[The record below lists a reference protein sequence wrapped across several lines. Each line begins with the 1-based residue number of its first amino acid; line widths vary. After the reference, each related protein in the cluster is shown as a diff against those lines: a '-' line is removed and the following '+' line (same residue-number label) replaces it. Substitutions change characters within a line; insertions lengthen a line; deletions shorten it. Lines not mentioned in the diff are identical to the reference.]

1 VGPNA
6 KSSGRNSASRV
17 ARLAAKGKGKKV
29 RFKGGTL
36 FPAIVVGVAIV
47 GAALIIY
54 SRVSIPDRNT
64 PPTVNDHW
72 HASYGFYACDTWLPD
87 LQGNKEELDTAG
99 QLANDKFRRTG
110 IHSHDDGVMHWH
122 PYTSAA
128 TGRNAKLGV
137 FLDVYGVKVSDTKIQ
152 FPDDQGGAVYE
163 EGETKCIDKDG
174 KPVDGEVVVYA
185 YESYDNAND
194 FSTFITNFGDIRLTQ
209 DGMAFTIAFVPADT
223 VPGLPPSAAQLPE
236 LGAVDSGAAPPTSA
250 PAAPVAPGDSAVD
263 VTSDVSTTVAGPA
276 APSTTVASATA
287 TTTAPAP
294 TTTGG

>member
-1 VGPNA
+1 MGPNA

-36 FPAIVVGVAIV
+36 FPAVVVGLAIV
-47 GAALIIY
+47 GAALIVY
-54 SRVSIPDRNT
+54 SRASIPDRNT

-72 HASYGFYACDTWLPD
+72 HASYGFYGCDTWLPD

-128 TGRNAKLGV
+128 SGRNAKLGV
-137 FLDVYGVKVSDTKIQ
+137 FLDVYGVKVSDSKIE
-152 FPDDQGGAVYE
+152 FPADQGGAVYE
-163 EGETKCIDKDG
+163 EGKTKCLDKDG
-174 KPVDGEVVVYA
+174 KSVDAEVVVYA
-185 YESYDNAND
+185 YNTYDNADD
-194 FSTFITNFGDIRLTQ
+194 FATYITNFGDIRLTQ
-209 DGMAFTIAFVPADT
+209 DGMAFAIVFAPAGSN
-223 VPGLPPSAAQLPE
+223 PGLPPSAAELPQ
-236 LGAVDSGAAPPTSA
+236 LGAADTGAAPPSSA
-250 PAAPVAPGDSAVD
+250 PVVPGDSAVD
-263 VTSDVSTTVAGPA
+263 VSTDVSTTVVGPA
-276 APSTTVASATA
+276 APSTTTASSTA
-287 TTTAPAP
+287 TTAAPAP